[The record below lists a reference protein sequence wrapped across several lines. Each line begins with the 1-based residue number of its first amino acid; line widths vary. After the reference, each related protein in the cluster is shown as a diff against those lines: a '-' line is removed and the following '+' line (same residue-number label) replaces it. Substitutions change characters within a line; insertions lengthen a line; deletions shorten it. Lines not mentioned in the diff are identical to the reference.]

1 MKKILIALIIT
12 MITVSSLF
20 AAGQDE
26 ASGDVE
32 NEVQEM
38 VIGIVTVPDSAQHIA
53 AVKFKE
59 LVESRSNGRFVFDI
73 QHSASLGSEGS
84 IIQQVQL
91 GTVDIAIITT
101 GPVGNVSKLA
111 NALSL
116 PFLFKN
122 NEQADMILDGPL
134 GQEILDSLSDYHI
147 KGLAFSENGFRNL
160 TNNMV
165 QVASAADVKGLKIRT
180 MEAPLQVKIWRML
193 GANPTPMAWPIN
205 TELAQGT
212 IDGQENP
219 LWVIDKYKL
228 FEVQKYMSMTRHV
241 YSSHIDMMN
250 LATYEKLSPEDQE
263 LFVTCMKEAAVYQRA
278 LNRESNAG
286 YMQNILDNGMVVNE
300 TPDVDSFRTLV
311 GEIYEQSKKD
321 IDEDFIA
328 RLLEAVK

>member
-1 MKKILIALIIT
+1 MKKFLIMLIIA
-12 MITVSSLF
+12 MITATSVF
-20 AAGQDE
+20 
-26 ASGDVE
+26 ASGQQESSEADA
-32 NEVQEM
+32 NKVQEM

-59 LVESRSNGRFVFDI
+59 LVEERSNGRFVFDI

-84 IIQQVQL
+84 IIQQVQM
-91 GTVDIAIITT
+91 GTVDIAIITD
-101 GPVGNVSKLA
+101 GPVGNVSKLV

-116 PFLFKN
+116 PFLFKS

-134 GQEILDSLSDYHI
+134 GQEILDSLAPYHL

-160 TNNMV
+160 TNNKV
-165 QVASAADVKGLKIRT
+165 PVNTAADVKGLKIRT
-180 MEAPLQVKIWRML
+180 MEAPLQVQIWRML

-228 FEVQKYMSMTRHV
+228 YEVQKYMSMTRHV

-250 LATYEKLSPEDQE
+250 LETFNKLSPEDQKMFE
-263 LFVTCMKEAAVYQRA
+263 TAMKEAAAYQRKV
-278 LNRESNAG
+278 NRESNAG
-286 YMQNILDNGMVVNE
+286 YMKNIKDNGMLVNE
-300 TPDVDSFRTLV
+300 TPDVNSFRKLV
-311 GEIYEQSKKD
+311 SEIYEQSKKD
-321 IDEDFIA
+321 IGEDFIT
-328 RLLEAVK
+328 RLLNAVK